1 MTMADAG
8 MKAKI
13 RYESIEV
20 EVLDGTPAEVA
31 DLVSRLKRDRGL
43 KGIAPTVST
52 ADMDTEV
59 PSKEAILDYL
69 RKQPKGRHSVR
80 GLMRAMM
87 GTTIPARVGK
97 KSNPDYLRLLAR
109 LDSARAELA
118 AEGRGEWRSAKR
130 GKETFYSLE

>member
-1 MTMADAG
+1 MLGQG
-8 MKAKI
+8 MKARI

-20 EVLDGTPAEVA
+20 EVLDGTAAEVA

-43 KGIAPTVST
+43 KGITPTVAMSE
-52 ADMDTEV
+52 MDTAV
-59 PSKEAILDYL
+59 PSKEAMLDWL
-69 RKQPKGRHSVR
+69 RKQPKARHSVR
-80 GLMRAMM
+80 GLMQALM

-118 AEGRGEWRSAKR
+118 AERGGKWRTLKQ
-130 GKETFYSLE
+130 GKETLHALE